1 MHQTEV
7 ERIMSASERRITAAD
22 IMPTAEFGKQRAER
36 RKAMLPMK
44 KLRRVEVGP
53 HCTFYFETYE
63 TMLFQV
69 QERLLIE
76 KGGEAQLKDELTAY
90 NPLIPQGSELVATIM
105 FEIDEPR
112 RRAAILGRLG
122 GVEERFFVQVGDTK
136 IMGQP
141 EGDTERTDAE
151 TGKASSVHF
160 CRFAITDAHKKAF
173 REPSVVVMAG
183 VDHEHYGH
191 VAILS
196 PATRRELAS
205 DFS

>member
-1 MHQTEV
+1 
-7 ERIMSASERRITAAD
+7 MSAAERRITAAD
-22 IMPTAEFGKQRAER
+22 IIPVAEFSPQRAER
-36 RKAMLPMK
+36 RKALLPMK
-44 KLRRVEVGP
+44 KLRRIDVGP
-53 HCTFYFETYE
+53 HCTFYFETYA

-69 QERLLIE
+69 QEMLLIE

-122 GVEERFFVQVGDTK
+122 GVEERFFVQVGDQK
-136 IMGQP
+136 IMSVP
-141 EGDTERTDAE
+141 EGDTDRTDE

-160 CRFAITDAHKKAF
+160 VRFAISDAQKKAF
-173 REPSVVVMAG
+173 RDPAVTVMAG

>member
-1 MHQTEV
+1 MP
-7 ERIMSASERRITAAD
+7 AKDRRITSAD
-22 IMPTAEFGKQRAER
+22 IIPMEQFRAQRSER

-53 HCTFYFETYE
+53 HCTFYFETFE

-69 QERLLIE
+69 QEMQAIE
-76 KGGEAQLKDELTAY
+76 KGGEEQLKDELAAY
-90 NPLIPQGSELVATIM
+90 NPMIPQGSELTATIM
-105 FEIDEPR
+105 FEIDDPR
-112 RRAAILGRLG
+112 RRAAILARLG
-122 GVEERFFVQVGDTK
+122 GVEKRFFIQVGDTR
-136 IMGQP
+136 IAGVA
-141 EGDTERTDAE
+141 EGDVERTDEE

-160 CRFAITDAHKKAF
+160 THFPVSETQKKLF
-173 REPSVVVMAG
+173 RDPAMQVMAG

-196 PATRRELAS
+196 PATRAELAK